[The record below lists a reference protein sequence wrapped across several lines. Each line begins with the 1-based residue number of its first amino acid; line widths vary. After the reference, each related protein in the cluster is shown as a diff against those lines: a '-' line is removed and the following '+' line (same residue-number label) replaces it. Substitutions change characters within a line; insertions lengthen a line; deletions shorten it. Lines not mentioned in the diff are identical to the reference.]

1 VQVHIAQRHLL
12 PKLLAEHGLSAEQ
25 LAFPREV
32 LEAVASGWTRE
43 AGVRRL
49 SQARTLA
56 AFPPCSAIGSHS
68 HVEQHDAT
76 SRRQLP
82 RHKLC
87 ANVAELKTSPS
98 SSQFRVVCL

>member
-1 VQVHIAQRHLL
+1 MDVPTLLLAADFYSAHCTSGMLRHVQVHIAQRHLL

-49 SQARTLA
+49 SQARTW
-56 AFPPCSAIGSHS
+56 
-68 HVEQHDAT
+68 
-76 SRRQLP
+76 
-82 RHKLC
+82 
-87 ANVAELKTSPS
+87 VALSTMFAETYKIWE
-98 SSQFRVVCL
+98 R

>member
-1 VQVHIAQRHLL
+1 MQVHIAERHLL

-49 SQARTLA
+49 SQARNSGGCLL
-56 AFPPCSAIGSHS
+56 
-68 HVEQHDAT
+68 VVKRT
-76 SRRQLP
+76 SQD
-82 RHKLC
+82 
-87 ANVAELKTSPS
+87 E
-98 SSQFRVVCL
+98 FRVSTLSVSS